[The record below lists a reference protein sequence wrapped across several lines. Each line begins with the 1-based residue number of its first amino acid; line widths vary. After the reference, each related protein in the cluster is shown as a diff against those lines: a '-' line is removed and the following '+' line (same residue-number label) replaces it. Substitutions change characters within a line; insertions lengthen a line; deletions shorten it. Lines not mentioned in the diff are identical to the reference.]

1 MIDTLETDLRS
12 AMDSGSD
19 HLELPDGIAAGAWA
33 TGRRPR
39 TPQRDRRRQWR
50 APRFLRR
57 LVETYSR
64 PQLAFAAAAL
74 VIVAIVGA
82 AFALGGSSPVAK
94 TTESGGAAA
103 PVDVTKQLR
112 HQSDRV
118 ASGGAATTSGSGSTS
133 SGSTGNAVPGAVAR
147 PPRVAANAPAELAPV
162 PAPTAA
168 SSSVGDGGVAAT
180 RVVKTGS
187 LSLTV
192 KKGLVGATIT
202 KLTTLTTG
210 LGGYVSQS
218 RTDEVDGAPAG
229 SLTLRIPVDR
239 FENAVTAA
247 AGLGHET
254 SLSTNAHD
262 VTGKFV
268 DLQARLSALKRTRA
282 TYLTILSRARTIG
295 QTLSVQQRV
304 NDIQQQIEQR
314 QGELKVLRNQS
325 ADGTLTVD
333 VAEAGAAPL
342 VVVHHHRSG
351 WSKAW
356 HNSTGRFNRG
366 LQAIIGGLGPL
377 LLALILVALLYVIG
391 RLALRGR
398 SAA

>member
-1 MIDTLETDLRS
+1 MIDTLEAELRS
-12 AMDSGSD
+12 AMDSGSE
-19 HLELPDGIAAGAWA
+19 HLELPEGMAQRAWA
-33 TGRRPR
+33 AGRRPR
-39 TPQRDRRRQWR
+39 APQRGARRRWH
-50 APRFLRR
+50 APRFMRR
-57 LVETYSR
+57 IVATYSR
-64 PQLAFAAAAL
+64 PQLAFAAAAV
-74 VIVAIVGA
+74 VIVAIVGT
-82 AFALGGSSPVAK
+82 AFALGGSSAPATK
-94 TTESGGAAA
+94 TAESGSAALTA
-103 PVDVTKQLR
+103 TQLR
-112 HQSDRV
+112 PQSDGV
-118 ASGGAATTSGSGSTS
+118 ASHGTASSTGGAGRSAPSSPGLPGEAGHAPKSATDAPAH
-133 SGSTGNAVPGAVAR
+133 AVPM
-147 PPRVAANAPAELAPV
+147 
-162 PAPTAA
+162 PAPSAVVTAN
-168 SSSVGDGGVAAT
+168 VGGGGVTAT

-187 LSLTV
+187 LSLSV

-202 KLTTLTTG
+202 KLTTLTTS

-218 RTDEVDGAPAG
+218 RTDEVDGSPAG

-247 AGLGHET
+247 TALGHET

-333 VAEAGAAPL
+333 VAEAGAAPAA
-342 VVVHHHRSG
+342 VVHHHRSG

-366 LQAIIGGLGPL
+366 IQAIIGGLGPL
-377 LLALILVALLYVIG
+377 LLALLLLALVYVIG
-391 RLALRGR
+391 RIVLRGR
-398 SAA
+398 TTA